1 GRARRAP
8 SPGRCRAPACHRSA
22 GSRGARPPP
31 PSPHRGAGPRVRCAR
46 ARGSPP
52 SRSSPECGRGG
63 RRSSR
68 SRLLLPVGGA
78 GGVLGGRC
86 VAVRGGPVGRPRAA
100 VLVGTPGRRFL
111 GPPSGALLLAL
122 VPPGPEG

>member
-1 GRARRAP
+1 
-8 SPGRCRAPACHRSA
+8 
-22 GSRGARPPP
+22 
-31 PSPHRGAGPRVRCAR
+31 
-46 ARGSPP
+46 
-52 SRSSPECGRGG
+52 
-63 RRSSR
+63 SR

-122 VPPGPEG
+122 VPPGPEGLRGTGQVTVVGPARDDRQRPREPSDVRAGQQRGQRLRRADG